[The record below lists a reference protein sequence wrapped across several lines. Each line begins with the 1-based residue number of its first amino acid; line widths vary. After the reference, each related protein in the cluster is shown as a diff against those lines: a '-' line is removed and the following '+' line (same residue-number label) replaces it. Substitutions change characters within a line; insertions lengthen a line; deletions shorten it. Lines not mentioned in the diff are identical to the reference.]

1 MYNTKYKIYYKV
13 LYVKIKNKTN
23 ANIINTPTFYVEIIC
38 RNLDYI
44 YIFQLYLYICTY
56 NSLKK

>member
-23 ANIINTPTFYVEIIC
+23 GNIIDGGGLRERGTKSDP
-38 RNLDYI
+38 
-44 YIFQLYLYICTY
+44 
-56 NSLKK
+56 S

>member
-23 ANIINTPTFYVEIIC
+23 GNIIDTPKFYAEIIC

-44 YIFQLYLYICTY
+44 YIFQLYLYLHIY
-56 NSLKK
+56 I